1 MVPIPILP
9 ASVTTT
15 SVPAGRV
22 LVPFDRVLSSVREPE
37 VLFSHSPESGA
48 FIHLVP
54 LTVVE
59 KICPFVPVLPL
70 LSLRLPVI
78 CALPLT
84 VRVSAGVVVPI
95 PILPASVT
103 TTSVPAGRVL
113 VPFDR
118 VLSSA
123 RELDVLFLQRLVPTT
138 PLVLKGS
145 QLLPSHTLGMV
156 LASVVSNQI
165 SPCIGADGAVF
176 PSLTTLPVSCL
187 VPFASMGV
195 TRCAKANEAV
205 KKSSISD
212 KNNNACL
219 E

>member
-1 MVPIPILP
+1 M
-9 ASVTTT
+9 
-15 SVPAGRV
+15 
-22 LVPFDRVLSSVREPE
+22 LVPFDRVLSSAREPE

-103 TTSVPAGRVL
+103 TTSVPAGRVV
-113 VPFDR
+113 VPFER
-118 VLSSA
+118 VLSSV
-123 RELDVLFLQRLVPTT
+123 RELEALFFQRLVPTS

-156 LASVVSNQI
+156 LLASVVSNQI
-165 SPCIGADGAVF
+165 SPCMGADGAVF